1 MTITGMESEKK
12 GRWEIELK
20 RKKNVDVFFFLN
32 RKGEKRQMMVSMI
45 IMSMCV
51 CVYAA
56 PNIDQINGKY
66 SERRDRASVH
76 PAVRVP
82 HFLHDEKQK

>member
-1 MTITGMESEKK
+1 M
-12 GRWEIELK
+12 
-20 RKKNVDVFFFLN
+20 DVFFFFLN
-32 RKGEKRQMMVSMI
+32 RKGGKKTDDGFHDNNV
-45 IMSMCV
+45 CV